1 MSFRYSPKIVTS
13 SLVLYLDAANPKSYV
28 SGSTTWFDLSGN
40 NYHGTLINGAGFSN
54 ERNGC
59 MVFDGVDDMIR
70 TNFQTITVNSSFE
83 IWANKTESVNAYNMM
98 AGMYLPYFSFNS
110 GNTLHFSNTIG
121 GVQRSAYSSPSGT
134 LRDNTWYCFHFV
146 NSYDGANTTM
156 KSYING
162 TLVRSLTNTGQTVT
176 TTFYPL
182 VIGAWRSYAPTDNPF
197 KGKISIIKVYNKD
210 LTQDEILQN
219 YNTTKSRYD
228 L

>member
-1 MSFRYSPKIVTS
+1 MSFRYSPKTVTN

-40 NYHGTLINGAGFSN
+40 NYHGTLINNAGFSS

-59 MVFDGVDDMIR
+59 MVFDGVDDMVR

-83 IWANKTESVNAYNMM
+83 IWANRTESVNQYNMM
-98 AGMYLPYFSFNS
+98 AGMYLPYFAMNS
-110 GNTLHFSNTIG
+110 GNTLVFSNTIG
-121 GVQRSAYSSPSGT
+121 GVQRTTFSSPTGT
-134 LRDNTWYCFHFV
+134 LRDNTWYCFHFI

-162 TLVRSLTNTGQTVT
+162 TLVRSVTNTGQTIT
-176 TTFYPL
+176 TTFRPL
-182 VIGAWRSYAPTDNPF
+182 VIGGWRSDVPTDNPF
-197 KGKISIIKVYNKD
+197 KGKISIVKVYNKE

-219 YNTTKSRYD
+219 YNTTKSRYI
-228 L
+228 

>member
-28 SGSTTWFDLSGN
+28 SGSTTWYDLSGN
-40 NYHGTLINGAGFSN
+40 NYHGTLINGAGFST

-59 MVFDGVDDMIR
+59 MVFDGIDDMVR

-83 IWANKTESVNAYNMM
+83 IWANRTESVNTYNMM
-98 AGMYLPYFSFNS
+98 AGMYLPYFAMYS
-110 GNTLHFSNTIG
+110 GNTLYFSNAIG
-121 GVQRSAYSSPSGT
+121 GVQRTTLSSPSGT
-134 LRDNTWYCFHFV
+134 LMNNRWYCFHFV
-146 NSYDGANTTM
+146 NSYNGTNTTM
-156 KSYING
+156 KLYING

-176 TTFYPL
+176 TTFHPL
-182 VIGAWRSYAPTDNPF
+182 VIGGWRFTAPTDNPF
-197 KGKISIIKVYNKD
+197 KGKISIVKVYNKD